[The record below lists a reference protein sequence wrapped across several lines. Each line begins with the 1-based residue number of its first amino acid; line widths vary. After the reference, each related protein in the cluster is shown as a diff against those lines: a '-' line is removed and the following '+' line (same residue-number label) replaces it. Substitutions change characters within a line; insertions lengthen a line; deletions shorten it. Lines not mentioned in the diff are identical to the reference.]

1 MSPGVLFK
9 FNDCCLSFVSFFS
22 FLSLF
27 RLFVRWLVFGCLVVI
42 YLRVS
47 LLHCTLQTY
56 AFTRS
61 FVRSF
66 ARSLSQAANFDLFK
80 FLCLQLSYA
89 VNKFLF
95 YVFFL
100 PSLHSMAVLFC
111 LHVCSSY
118 FVFISPNSL
127 KVCLLIENFDYCF
140 RIFDSIPFHIDFI
153 RILEIFDE
161 RQWYSNTTNDCKR
174 ERRRS

>member
-1 MSPGVLFK
+1 MRPSEPWRCFRFLFWT
-9 FNDCCLSFVSFFS
+9 FPCHPEFCSNSMTAACRLFLFSLLSLSFVRSMVG
-22 FLSLF
+22 F
-27 RLFVRWLVFGCLVVI
+27 RLFGCHLFACVFVTLHPANI
-42 YLRVS
+42 RV
-47 LLHCTLQTY
+47 H
-56 AFTRS
+56 S

-111 LHVCSSY
+111 LHVCVELFCFYIPQQSQSVSLNRKLRLL
-118 FVFISPNSL
+118 FSNIRFNS
-127 KVCLLIENFDYCF
+127 V
-140 RIFDSIPFHIDFI
+140 SH
-153 RILEIFDE
+153 
-161 RQWYSNTTNDCKR
+161 
-174 ERRRS
+174 

>member
-1 MSPGVLFK
+1 MTAACRLFH
-9 FNDCCLSFVSFFS
+9 FS
-22 FLSLF
+22 LFSLF

-111 LHVCSSY
+111 LHVCVELFCFYIPQQSQSVSLNRKLRLL
-118 FVFISPNSL
+118 FSNIRFNSVSHWL
-127 KVCLLIENFDYCF
+127 YSHTWD
-140 RIFDSIPFHIDFI
+140 I
-153 RILEIFDE
+153 R
-161 RQWYSNTTNDCKR
+161 WTAMV
-174 ERRRS
+174 

>member
-1 MSPGVLFK
+1 MFSVFILDIPMSPGVLFK

-111 LHVCSSY
+111 LHVCVELFCFYIPQQSQSVSLNRKLRLL
-118 FVFISPNSL
+118 FSNIRFNS
-127 KVCLLIENFDYCF
+127 V
-140 RIFDSIPFHIDFI
+140 SH
-153 RILEIFDE
+153 
-161 RQWYSNTTNDCKR
+161 
-174 ERRRS
+174 

>member
-111 LHVCSSY
+111 LHVCVELFCFYIPQQSQSVSLNRKLRLL
-118 FVFISPNSL
+118 FSNIRFNSVSHWL
-127 KVCLLIENFDYCF
+127 YSHTWD
-140 RIFDSIPFHIDFI
+140 I
-153 RILEIFDE
+153 R
-161 RQWYSNTTNDCKR
+161 WTAMV
-174 ERRRS
+174 